1 VIFPPLG
8 LLSTFLDISCKG
20 TEVDHGRLRGLLRCL
35 GLAAGHVGG
44 VVSDLDDDRALGH
57 QAAIPRQPDYGHSH
71 TVLVCDDR
79 LELRTA
85 ISNALAGFPR
95 FTIVGEAADAASC
108 LRGVQDKRPDILILD
123 VSLPGGGPPV
133 ARAVRS
139 LHPTMHI
146 LVYSG
151 RSDIRVQRDMLDAGA
166 DQYLLKTGRL
176 GPLIQALDKAAGR

>member
-1 VIFPPLG
+1 MK
-8 LLSTFLDISCKG
+8 D
-20 TEVDHGRLRGLLRCL
+20 TEAHHGRQPGVLRFVAAATDRIGRVMSVPDDEGHDARRTL
-35 GLAAGHVGG
+35 GEHAG
-44 VVSDLDDDRALGH
+44 
-57 QAAIPRQPDYGHSH
+57 IPRQPSYGHSR

-79 LELRTA
+79 VELRDA
-85 ISNALAGFPR
+85 ISTALAEFPR
-95 FTIVGEAADAASC
+95 FTIVGEAVDAASC
-108 LRGVQDKRPDILILD
+108 LRGVRDTRPDILILD

-139 LHPTMHI
+139 LHPTVHI

-176 GPLIQALDKAAGR
+176 GPLIQALDRAVGR

>member
-1 VIFPPLG
+1 V
-8 LLSTFLDISCKG
+8 
-20 TEVDHGRLRGLLRCL
+20 LRCL
-35 GLAAGHVGG
+35 GWAAERIGG
-44 VVSDLDDDRALGH
+44 VVTGLDDGRALAH

-79 LELRTA
+79 LELRSA
-85 ISNALAGFPR
+85 ISTALAGFPR

-108 LRGVQDKRPDILILD
+108 LRGVRDKRPDILILD